1 MPAQRSRKTWRRPS
15 NPAGMSNFLSSRS
28 NCSVPDLTVREI
40 LMMNEHMSNTAAAQN
55 ILTKTLLYKK
65 QVQPKAAGE
74 NSNSLVILYFKQ
86 HIISIYKISIVSP
99 ILWSSEQEAK
109 SLPEITKSVARLI
122 PAYSLGCLSKPFLYL
137 QHRLF

>member
-1 MPAQRSRKTWRRPS
+1 MWTSFLWRTSLPTLTSLAVPVETCTPLPARPSHNPVPAQRSRKTWRRPS

-40 LMMNEHMSNTAAAQN
+40 LMMNEHMSNRAAAQN

-86 HIISIYKISIVSP
+86 HMYVNQFESNFFY
-99 ILWSSEQEAK
+99 
-109 SLPEITKSVARLI
+109 LI
-122 PAYSLGCLSKPFLYL
+122 
-137 QHRLF
+137 

>member
-40 LMMNEHMSNTAAAQN
+40 LMMNEHMSNRAAAQN
-55 ILTKTLLYKK
+55 ILTKTLLYTK

-74 NSNSLVILYFKQ
+74 NSDSLVILYFKQ
-86 HIISIYKISIVSP
+86 HMYVNQFESNFFY
-99 ILWSSEQEAK
+99 
-109 SLPEITKSVARLI
+109 LI
-122 PAYSLGCLSKPFLYL
+122 
-137 QHRLF
+137 